1 MAIITGYGGVFQ
13 ETEGYAHAA
22 ITIAVQKVQH
32 PQWHQIFLRAVG
44 ANWLVSFAVFISI
57 SSREISSKIIAIW
70 WPTATFVALAL
81 DHVVANMF
89 FIPLGI
95 WCGAPITVGYYIW
108 KSMIPSVLGNMIGGG
123 VFVGAMYWYLYL
135 TGTGGVSVDFNLGSL
150 DTAMEAGGP
159 LWRKKK
165 KGEREGQV
173 TEGLAP
179 NDDEDD
185 KLVGQDSLPHSGAQ
199 LTSGIGKELGD
210 ISPYAKTH
218 AERMKGGSSTE
229 DEKV

>member
-1 MAIITGYGGVFQ
+1 
-13 ETEGYAHAA
+13 
-22 ITIAVQKVQH
+22 
-32 PQWHQIFLRAVG
+32 
-44 ANWLVSFAVFISI
+44 
-57 SSREISSKIIAIW
+57 
-70 WPTATFVALAL
+70 
-81 DHVVANMF
+81 
-89 FIPLGI
+89 
-95 WCGAPITVGYYIW
+95 
-108 KSMIPSVLGNMIGGG
+108 SMIPSVLSNMIGGG

-135 TGTGGVSVDFNLGSL
+135 TDTASVSVDFNLGSL
-150 DTAMEAGGP
+150 DTAVEAGGP
-159 LWRKKK
+159 MWRKK

-179 NDDEDD
+179 NDDEDG
-185 KLVGQDSLPHSGAQ
+185 KLVGQDSLPHWGGQ